1 MKKELSEL
9 SDAQLLRQKAEEKLV
24 EKNKTIGTPKLES
37 DVKRLLHELQVHQIE
52 LEMQNDELRHA
63 NEVAESA
70 LRKFTLL
77 YDFAPL
83 GYFTLDKEGGI
94 QDLNFTGAEI
104 LGDKRYSLINS
115 NFKLFISA
123 ESLPVFNEFFWQM
136 YKTNAKQSCK
146 IWLGYDKKLQCPV
159 YMEGVIIED
168 EHNCLLS
175 VLDISDTFKYGEI
188 LENKGMNT

>member
-1 MKKELSEL
+1 
-9 SDAQLLRQKAEEKLV
+9 LRQKAEEKLV

-123 ESLPVFNEFFWQM
+123 ESLPVFNEFFWLM